1 MNEEQI
7 KSFQQAHQFVRHS
20 KQNERQVWIVLALT
34 ALTMLVEIVAGTI
47 FGSMALLADGWHMS
61 THLVAFGVTL
71 FAWRYAYA
79 RQSDP
84 RFSFSTGKVSVLAAY
99 SSAIFLGVV
108 AVLMIVES
116 VLRFIQPESI
126 AFDQA
131 LIVAVVG
138 LVVNLVSAGILHHDD
153 TETHDNN
160 GHVNK
165 DHNHQAAYLHVLAD
179 ALTSLAAIIA
189 LLAGKWFGW
198 AWMDPMMGI
207 VGGVIIFIWVKRL
220 TSDTSKILL
229 DYSIAPH
236 IETQIVETLEAL
248 PETRVVDFHAWKL
261 NAEDYAVIIGLV
273 SSAPD
278 LPENYKALLCDFN
291 QLKHITIEVNHLDS
305 MGG

>member
-1 MNEEQI
+1 MDQQ
-7 KSFQQAHQFVRHS
+7 KLKGFQHNHHFVRHS

-34 ALTMLVEIVAGTI
+34 LVTMLAEIIAGTVY
-47 FGSMALLADGWHMS
+47 GSMALLADGWHMS

-116 VLRFIQPESI
+116 VLRFIEPEAI

-138 LVVNLVSAGILHHDD
+138 LVVNLLSAVLLHHDHS
-153 TETHDNN
+153 ETHDSH
-160 GHVNK
+160 GHVSR

-179 ALTSLAAIIA
+179 ALTSLAAIVA

-198 AWMDPMMGI
+198 GWMDPMMGI
-207 VGGVIIFIWVKRL
+207 IGGVIIFIWVKRL

-229 DYSIAPH
+229 DHSIAPD
-236 IETQIVETLEAL
+236 IEAEIVDVLESI
-248 PETRVVDFHAWKL
+248 PETKVVDFHAWKL
-261 NAEDYAVIIGLV
+261 NSEDYAVIIGLV
-273 SSAPD
+273 STSPD
-278 LPENYKALLCDFN
+278 CPEAYKARLEGFD
-291 QLKHITIEVNHLDS
+291 QIKHITIEVNQF
-305 MGG
+305 

>member
-1 MNEEQI
+1 MNEERL
-7 KSFQQAHQFVRHS
+7 KNFQHNHHFVRHS

-34 ALTMLVEIVAGTI
+34 VVTMLAEIIAGTVY
-47 FGSMALLADGWHMS
+47 GSMALLADGWHMS

-116 VLRFIQPESI
+116 VLRFIHPESI

-138 LVVNLVSAGILHHDD
+138 LVVNLVSALLLHHDHS
-153 TETHDNN
+153 ETHDSH
-160 GHVNK
+160 GHVSK

-198 AWMDPMMGI
+198 GWMDPMMGI

-229 DYSIAPH
+229 DYSISPD
-236 IETQIVETLEAL
+236 IESEIVDVLESI
-248 PETRVVDFHAWKL
+248 PETKVVDFHAWKL

-273 SSAPD
+273 STSPD
-278 LPENYKALLCDFN
+278 LPENYKARLQRFE
-291 QLKHITIEVNHLDS
+291 QLKHITIEVNHCD
-305 MGG
+305 